1 MSKNRGAFNPYIPRS
16 TVAVSAD
23 AGSGAAIRPF
33 PIAAGALRA
42 CSISQEIERQTQRT
56 PSQRY
61 QRGSQP
67 HQLPPYRQAK
77 YNRNVKLK
85 TQWAHFPYLKRLD
98 QFDFGFQ
105 PSVDE
110 KKIRELASLRFLDH
124 KENVILLGPPG
135 VGKTHL
141 AIALGV
147 EAILQG
153 FSVYFIT
160 MQDLI
165 TQLTRARDENRLKE
179 KITLLT
185 KPKLLILDEI
195 GYLGLDPFGATC
207 LFQLVS
213 DRYEHGSMI
222 LTSNKSYGDWG
233 TIFQDNVIASAIL
246 DRLLHHSTTINIKG
260 ESYRLKDKKKA
271 GVIAKAA
278 GTETS

>member
-1 MSKNRGAFNPYIPRS
+1 MSLQSERILAHLGRLRLTHLGQCYEGLAEEAAQKNLPYLDFLEKLLEAES
-16 TVAVSAD
+16 
-23 AGSGAAIRPF
+23 
-33 PIAAGALRA
+33 
-42 CSISQEIERQTQRT
+42 
-56 PSQRY
+56 
-61 QRGSQP
+61 
-67 HQLPPYRQAK
+67 QAK
-77 YNRNVKLK
+77 YDRNVKLK
-85 TQWAHFPYLKRLD
+85 TQWAHFPYSKRLD

-105 PSVDE
+105 PSIDE
-110 KKIRELASLRFLDH
+110 KKIRELASLRFLEH

-147 EAILQG
+147 ETILQG

-165 TQLTRARDENRLKE
+165 GQLTRARDENKLKE
-179 KITLLT
+179 KMALLT

-195 GYLGLDPFGATC
+195 GYLGLDQFGATC

-233 TIFQDNVIASAIL
+233 SIFSDNVIAGAIL
-246 DRLLHHSTTINIKG
+246 DRLLHHSTTVNIKG
-260 ESYRLKDKKKA
+260 ESYRLKDKRKA
-271 GVIAKAA
+271 GVLSKAA
-278 GTETS
+278 VTPAN